1 MNEAKEGSN
10 NDAVRVPYPKVCAVY
25 VLQEGSP
32 QSARRKKKGPW
43 VKKSFDRARVFL
55 GKKAKQKKKKKNK
68 KMTALRVPGLLRS
81 HARFKVWVYHAT
93 TNTLQTQER
102 RSTQKKAHRMGLRN
116 GN

>member
-43 VKKSFDRARVFL
+43 VKKSFDRARVL
-55 GKKAKQKKKKKNK
+55 EKKKSEAKQ
-68 KMTALRVPGLLRS
+68 
-81 HARFKVWVYHAT
+81 
-93 TNTLQTQER
+93 
-102 RSTQKKAHRMGLRN
+102 
-116 GN
+116 